1 MTDTTTIPLEP
12 PLAQQLTRID
22 EPLERKRVGDM
33 SIDKFAGLRF
43 DEFRQA
49 IEFAKLMA
57 QARHS
62 VPGYLKQNAGDC
74 LAIVTQAL
82 RWKLEPY
89 WVAQH
94 SYIAK
99 AEALIAYDSA
109 VHNAIVLSSGI
120 LKARPRYH
128 YNGEGDERICTVSA
142 HIVGETQPHEY
153 TTPPF

>member
-1 MTDTTTIPLEP
+1 MTDTTVLEP
-12 PLAQQLTRID
+12 PLAQQLTRVD
-22 EPLERKRVGDM
+22 EPMERKRVGDM
-33 SIDKFAGLRF
+33 AVNKWAGLTFTEYR
-43 DEFRQA
+43 EA

-128 YNGEGDERICTVSA
+128 
-142 HIVGETQPHEY
+142 
-153 TTPPF
+153 